1 MASLER
7 GTTANDTRMALRT
20 QGRSAVEALVRGGE
34 DPSGADR
41 LLDPGLP
48 SGELSPPGLEVEAL
62 PEGGALVSAASLER
76 AAQRQDSTKAK
87 ASLALSWSGGK
98 DSALALLA
106 LRAEFGRD
114 PCALITTVTDTY
126 NRISMHVRA

>member
-1 MASLER
+1 M
-7 GTTANDTRMALRT
+7 
-20 QGRSAVEALVRGGE
+20 
-34 DPSGADR
+34 
-41 LLDPGLP
+41 
-48 SGELSPPGLEVEAL
+48 SPPGLEVEAL
-62 PEGGALVSAASLER
+62 PEAGAMVSAASLER